1 MENRYCK
8 CNNEKQVSSN
18 KQIKKRLFPK
28 AGRFFLPTFGGV
40 GGGFMGMDK
49 VIEKKKGIRPKH
61 ILWLTGVLVFAFLLY
76 KVIFAENT
84 STFRAEKDK
93 LTISTVEDGLFNDY
107 ITVIGNV
114 EPITTIFL
122 DAEEGGKVEEKLIE
136 EGVMVKKGDII
147 LKLRNNDLNLSIM
160 NSESSMAYQ
169 TNELRN
175 TQIQMEQQKIENK
188 QQLLQIDYEIVRL
201 ARNYEQ
207 QKSLFD
213 EGLIAK
219 EDYLKVEEDYL
230 LTKKNRELIF
240 MKLVQDSIFREN
252 QKMQMDQSLGSMQL
266 NLKVVQ
272 QRREDLN
279 VKAPVDGQLGLL
291 NAEIGESIN
300 KGQRIGQI
308 NILDNFKVNAKIDEH
323 YIDRI
328 VRGLA
333 ASLDRNGITFNLTL
347 KKVYPDVRDGQFDID
362 LVFDG
367 TTPDNIRT
375 GQTYHIKLELGESA
389 KAVMLPRGGFF
400 QSTGGQWV
408 YVLNSDG
415 TEATKR
421 NIKIGKQNPQYYEVL
436 EGLTAGEQVIT
447 SGYEMFGTNDRIVMK

>member
-1 MENRYCK
+1 
-8 CNNEKQVSSN
+8 
-18 KQIKKRLFPK
+18 
-28 AGRFFLPTFGGV
+28 
-40 GGGFMGMDK
+40 MGMDK
-49 VIEKKKGIRPKH
+49 VIEKKKGLRPKH
-61 ILWLTGVLVFAFLLY
+61 IVWAVGILVIGFLLY
-76 KVIFAENT
+76 KVMFT
-84 STFRAEKDK
+84 QTGSTFRAEKDK

-136 EGVMVKKGDII
+136 EGEMVKKGDVI

-175 TQIQMEQQKIENK
+175 TQIQMEQQKIQNK
-188 QQLLQIDYEIVRL
+188 QQLLQIDYEILRL

-207 QKSLFD
+207 QKALFD
-213 EGLIAK
+213 EELIAK
-219 EDYLKVEEDYL
+219 EDFLKAEEDYL
-230 LTKKNRELIF
+230 RAKKNRELIF

-252 QKMQMDQSLGSMQL
+252 QKIQMDQNLGNMHL

-291 NAEIGESIN
+291 EAEIGESIS

-308 NILDNFKVNAKIDEH
+308 NILDNFKIKALIDEH
-323 YIDRI
+323 YIDR
-328 VRGLA
+328 VKRDLPA
-333 ASLDRNGITFNLTL
+333 TLDRNGTNFNL
-347 KKVYPDVRDGQFDID
+347 KVRKVYPEVRNGQFEID

-375 GQTYHIKLELGESA
+375 GQTYHIKLELGESG
-389 KAVMLPRGGFF
+389 KAVLLARGGFF

-408 YVLNSDG
+408 FVLNEDG

-436 EGLTAGEQVIT
+436 EGLNAGEKVIT

>member
-1 MENRYCK
+1 
-8 CNNEKQVSSN
+8 
-18 KQIKKRLFPK
+18 
-28 AGRFFLPTFGGV
+28 
-40 GGGFMGMDK
+40 MGMDK
-49 VIEKKKGIRPKH
+49 VIERKKGIRPKH
-61 ILWLTGVLVFAFLLY
+61 IIWGVGILLIAFLLY
-76 KVIFAENT
+76 KVIFAET
-84 STFRAEKDK
+84 GSTFRAEKDK
-93 LTISTVEDGLFNDY
+93 LTISSVEDGLFNDY

-136 EGVMVKKGDII
+136 EGEMVKKGDVI

-175 TQIQMEQQKIENK
+175 TQIQMEQQKIQNK
-188 QQLLQIDYEIVRL
+188 QQLLQIDYEILRL
-201 ARNYEQ
+201 TRNYEQ
-207 QKSLFD
+207 QKSLFK
-213 EGLIAK
+213 EELIAK
-219 EDYLKVEEDYL
+219 EDYLKAEEDYL
-230 LTKKNRELIF
+230 RTKKNRELIF

-252 QKMQMDQSLGSMQL
+252 QKIQMDQNLGNMHL

-291 NAEIGESIN
+291 DAEIGESIN

-308 NILDNFKVNAKIDEH
+308 NILDNFKIKALIDEH
-323 YIDRI
+323 YIDR
-328 VRGLA
+328 VKRDLPA
-333 ASLDRNGITFNLTL
+333 TLDRNGTNFNL
-347 KKVYPDVRDGQFDID
+347 KVRKVYPEVRNGQFEID

-375 GQTYHIKLELGESA
+375 GQTYHIKLELGESGKSILLA
-389 KAVMLPRGGFF
+389 RGGFF

-408 YVLNSDG
+408 FVLNENE

-421 NIKIGKQNPQYYEVL
+421 NIKIGKQNPQYYEIL
-436 EGLTAGEQVIT
+436 EGLHAGEKVIT

>member
-1 MENRYCK
+1 
-8 CNNEKQVSSN
+8 
-18 KQIKKRLFPK
+18 
-28 AGRFFLPTFGGV
+28 
-40 GGGFMGMDK
+40 MGMDK
-49 VIEKKKGIRPKH
+49 VIEKKKGLRPKH
-61 ILWLTGVLVFAFLLY
+61 IIWIVGGLAFTFLLY
-76 KVIFAENT
+76 KVIFAESG

-93 LTISTVEDGLFNDY
+93 LTVSTVEDGLFNDY
-107 ITVIGNV
+107 ITVIGQV
-114 EPITTIFL
+114 EPILTIFL

-136 EGVMVKKGDII
+136 EGEMVKKGDII
-147 LKLRNNDLNLSIM
+147 LKLRNNDLNLNIM
-160 NSESSMAYQ
+160 TNESNMAYQ

-175 TQIQMEQQKIENK
+175 TQIQMEQQKIQNK

-207 QKSLFD
+207 QKALFK
-213 EGLIAK
+213 EELIAK
-219 EDYLKVEEDYL
+219 EDYLKAEEDYL
-230 LTKKNRELIF
+230 RSKKNRELIF
-240 MKLVQDSIFREN
+240 MKLIQDSIFREN
-252 QKMQMDQSLGSMQL
+252 QKIQMDQTLGNLQL

-291 NAEIGESIN
+291 DAEIGESIN

-308 NILDNFKVNAKIDEH
+308 NILGNFKVNAKIDEH

-328 VRGLA
+328 VRGLTA
-333 ASLDRNGITFNLTL
+333 TLDRNGTNFNLTV
-347 KKVYPDVRDGQFDID
+347 KKVYPDVRDGQFEID
-362 LVFDG
+362 LIFDG

-408 YVLNSDG
+408 YVLSKDG
-415 TEATKR
+415 SEATKR

-436 EGLTAGEQVIT
+436 EGLNPGEKVIT
-447 SGYEMFGTNDRIVMK
+447 SGYEMFGTNDRITF

>member
-1 MENRYCK
+1 
-8 CNNEKQVSSN
+8 
-18 KQIKKRLFPK
+18 
-28 AGRFFLPTFGGV
+28 
-40 GGGFMGMDK
+40 MGMDK
-49 VIEKKKGIRPKH
+49 VIEKKKGLRPKH
-61 ILWLTGVLVFAFLLY
+61 IIWIVGGLAFTFLLY
-76 KVIFAENT
+76 KVTFTESG
-84 STFRAEKDK
+84 STFRAEKEK

-107 ITVIGNV
+107 ITVIGQV
-114 EPITTIFL
+114 EPISTIFL
-122 DAEEGGKVEEKLIE
+122 DAEEGGKVEEKIIE
-136 EGVMVKKGDII
+136 EGEMVKKGDII

-175 TQIQMEQQKIENK
+175 TQIQMEQQKITNK

-207 QKSLFD
+207 QKSLFK

-219 EDYLKVEEDYL
+219 EDYLTVEENYFR
-230 LTKKNRELIF
+230 TKKNRELIF

-252 QKMQMDQSLGSMQL
+252 QKIQMDQSLGNMQL

-328 VRGLA
+328 VRGLT
-333 ASLDRNGITFNLTL
+333 ASLDRNGTIFNLTV
-347 KKVYPDVRDGQFDID
+347 KKVYPEVRDGQFEID
-362 LVFDG
+362 LVFEG
-367 TTPDNIRT
+367 QTPENVRT
-375 GQTYHIKLELGESA
+375 GQTYHVKLELGESG
-389 KAVMLPRGGFF
+389 KALMIPRGGFF

-408 YVLNSDG
+408 FVLNQDG

-436 EGLTAGEQVIT
+436 EGLNAGEKVIT
-447 SGYEMFGTNDRIVMK
+447 SGYEMFGTNDRIVF

>member
-1 MENRYCK
+1 
-8 CNNEKQVSSN
+8 
-18 KQIKKRLFPK
+18 
-28 AGRFFLPTFGGV
+28 
-40 GGGFMGMDK
+40 MGMDK

-61 ILWLTGVLVFAFLLY
+61 IIWGAGVLVIGFLLY
-76 KVIFAENT
+76 KVVFTESG
-84 STFRAEKDK
+84 STFRAEKEK

-136 EGVMVKKGDII
+136 EGEMVKKGDVI

-175 TQIQMEQQKIENK
+175 TQIQMEQQKIANK
-188 QQLLQIDYEIVRL
+188 QQLLQIDYEVLRL

-207 QKSLFD
+207 QKALFD
-213 EGLIAK
+213 EKLIAK
-219 EDYLKVEEDYL
+219 EDFLKAEEDYL
-230 LTKKNRELIF
+230 RTKKNRELIF

-252 QKMQMDQSLGSMQL
+252 QKIQMDQSLGNMQL

-272 QRREDLN
+272 QRREDLS

-291 NAEIGESIN
+291 DAEIGESIN

-308 NILDNFKVNAKIDEH
+308 NILDNFKIKALIDEH
-323 YIDRI
+323 YIDR
-328 VRGLA
+328 VKRELPA
-333 ASLDRNGITFNLTL
+333 TLDRNGTNFNL
-347 KKVYPDVRDGQFDID
+347 KVRKVYPDVRNGQFEID
-362 LVFDG
+362 LVFNE

-375 GQTYHIKLELGESA
+375 GQTYHIKLELGESG
-389 KAVMLPRGGFF
+389 KAVLLARGGFF

-408 YVLNSDG
+408 YVLNEDG

-436 EGLTAGEQVIT
+436 EGLNAGEKVIT
-447 SGYEMFGTNDRIVMK
+447 SGYEMFGTNDRIVLK

>member
-1 MENRYCK
+1 MLQFY
-8 CNNEKQVSSN
+8 
-18 KQIKKRLFPK
+18 P
-28 AGRFFLPTFGGV
+28 FGGV
-40 GGGFMGMDK
+40 RGGFQEDFYMGMDK

-61 ILWLTGVLVFAFLLY
+61 IIWGVGILAVAFLLY
-76 KVIFAENT
+76 KAIFAET
-84 STFRAEKDK
+84 GSTFRAEKDK

-136 EGVMVKKGDII
+136 EGEMVKKGDVI

-175 TQIQMEQQKIENK
+175 TQIQMEQQKIQNK
-188 QQLLQIDYEIVRL
+188 QQLLQIDYEILRL
-201 ARNYEQ
+201 KRNYEQ
-207 QKSLFD
+207 QKALFN
-213 EGLIAK
+213 EELIAK
-219 EDYLKVEEDYL
+219 EDFLKAEEDYL
-230 LTKKNRELIF
+230 RTKKNRELIF

-252 QKMQMDQSLGSMQL
+252 QKIQMDQNLGNMHL

-291 NAEIGESIN
+291 EAEIGESIS

-308 NILDNFKVNAKIDEH
+308 NILDNFKIKALIDEH
-323 YIDRI
+323 YIDR
-328 VRGLA
+328 VKRDLPA
-333 ASLDRNGITFNLTL
+333 TLDRNGTNFNL
-347 KKVYPDVRDGQFDID
+347 KVRKVYPEVRNGQFEID

-375 GQTYHIKLELGESA
+375 GQTYHIKLELGESG
-389 KAVMLPRGGFF
+389 KAVLLPRGGFF

-408 YVLNSDG
+408 FVLNEDG
-415 TEATKR
+415 GEATKR

-436 EGLTAGEQVIT
+436 EGLNAGEKVIT
-447 SGYEMFGTNDRIVMK
+447 SGYEMFGTNDRITFK

>member
-1 MENRYCK
+1 
-8 CNNEKQVSSN
+8 
-18 KQIKKRLFPK
+18 
-28 AGRFFLPTFGGV
+28 
-40 GGGFMGMDK
+40 MGMDR

-61 ILWLTGVLVFAFLLY
+61 ILWGVGVLVLGFLFY
-76 KVIFAENT
+76 RVMFSNT
-84 STFRAEKDK
+84 GSTFRAEKDK

-136 EGVMVKKGDII
+136 EGEMVKKGDVI

-175 TQIQMEQQKIENK
+175 TQIQMEQQKIQNK
-188 QQLLQIDYEIVRL
+188 QQLLQIDYEILRL

-207 QKSLFD
+207 QKALFD

-219 EDYLKVEEDYL
+219 EDYMKAEEDYL
-230 LTKKNRELIF
+230 RTKKNRDLIF
-240 MKLVQDSIFREN
+240 MKLIQDSIFREN
-252 QKMQMDQSLGSMQL
+252 QKIQMDQNLGNMQL

-291 NAEIGESIN
+291 EAEIGESIN

-328 VRGLA
+328 VRGLT
-333 ASLDRNGITFNLTL
+333 ASLDRNGTNFNL
-347 KKVYPDVRDGQFDID
+347 KVRKVYPEVRGGQFEID
-362 LVFDG
+362 LVFEG
-367 TTPDNIRT
+367 QTPENVRT
-375 GQTYHIKLELGESA
+375 GQTYHVKLELGESA
-389 KAVMLPRGGFF
+389 KSILLARGGFF

-408 YVLNSDG
+408 YVLNEDG
-415 TEATKR
+415 SEATKR

-436 EGLTAGEQVIT
+436 EGLNAGEKVIT

>member
-1 MENRYCK
+1 
-8 CNNEKQVSSN
+8 
-18 KQIKKRLFPK
+18 
-28 AGRFFLPTFGGV
+28 
-40 GGGFMGMDK
+40 MGMDK
-49 VIEKKKGIRPKH
+49 VIEKKKGLRPKH
-61 ILWLTGVLVFAFLLY
+61 IIWIVGGLVFMFLLY
-76 KVIFAENT
+76 KVIFTESG
-84 STFRAEKDK
+84 STFRAEKEK

-136 EGVMVKKGDII
+136 EGEMVKKGDII

-175 TQIQMEQQKIENK
+175 TQIQMEQQKIQNK
-188 QQLLQIDYEIVRL
+188 QQLLQIDYEILRL
-201 ARNYEQ
+201 TRNYEQ
-207 QKSLFD
+207 QKALFK
-213 EGLIAK
+213 EELIAK
-219 EDYLKVEEDYL
+219 EDFLKAEEDYL
-230 LTKKNRELIF
+230 RAKKNRELIF
-240 MKLVQDSIFREN
+240 MKLIQDSIFREN
-252 QKMQMDQSLGSMQL
+252 QKIQMDQNLGNMQL

-291 NAEIGESIN
+291 EAEIGESIN

-308 NILDNFKVNAKIDEH
+308 NILDNFKIKALIDEH
-323 YIDRI
+323 YIDR
-328 VRGLA
+328 VKRELPA
-333 ASLDRNGITFNLTL
+333 TLDRNGTNFNL
-347 KKVYPDVRDGQFDID
+347 KVRKVYPDVRSGQFEID
-362 LVFDG
+362 LVFNE

-408 YVLNSDG
+408 YVLSQDG
-415 TEATKR
+415 SEATKR

-436 EGLTAGEQVIT
+436 EGLNAGEKVIT
-447 SGYEMFGTNDRIVMK
+447 SGYEMFGTNDRITF